1 MKANHDI
8 FYPRNSMSTPL
19 SRRISLEKVLLPV
32 RVVNVRVLAT
42 TFVDIELLVLVLILL
57 FTLHKRSLPWLSRPS
72 YLRSI
77 PKRVLMPF
85 EQMVVTI
92 LVVGGKSTS
101 TRYHPYPSQASCE
114 SGADDTPDSDSSVHR
129 A

>member
-42 TFVDIELLVLVLILL
+42 TFVDIGLLVLVLISSSP
-57 FTLHKRSLPWLSRPS
+57 FTNDRFLGFPVRPTCDPFRSGFLCLLSRWS
-72 YLRSI
+72 
-77 PKRVLMPF
+77 
-85 EQMVVTI
+85 
-92 LVVGGKSTS
+92 
-101 TRYHPYPSQASCE
+101 
-114 SGADDTPDSDSSVHR
+114 
-129 A
+129 